1 MNNEISN
8 TSARLGALRTAIYA
22 FSIALLAALGTHNV
36 IEQKTIDAIVPL
48 IFPTFALGVAIW
60 NVFPKKR
67 PHQDIVLPTADEVAD
82 AVASRLGTG
91 EDAPVARRED
101 VPSVEDIVAAVVSGI
116 SAMPAP
122 AARPTARG
130 LRSDHGT
137 EVQGVLGEVKEP
149 SEPQL

>member
-1 MNNEISN
+1 MNNNISN

-48 IFPTFALGVAIW
+48 IFPAFALGVAIY

-67 PHQDIVLPTADEVAD
+67 PHIVLPTADEVAE

-137 EVQGVLGEVKEP
+137 EVQGILSEAKETA
-149 SEPQL
+149 EPQL

>member
-1 MNNEISN
+1 MNNNIST

-22 FSIALLAALGTHNV
+22 FSIALLAALGAHNIV
-36 IEQKTIDAIVPL
+36 EQKTIDAIVPL
-48 IFPTFALGVAIW
+48 IFPAFGLAVAIY

-67 PHQDIVLPTADEVAD
+67 PHQDIVLPSADEVAD

-101 VPSVEDIVAAVVSGI
+101 VPSVEDIAAAVVSGI

-122 AARPTARG
+122 AAQPAPRD
-130 LRSDHGT
+130 LSSDHGA
-137 EVQGVLGEVKEP
+137 EVQGVNHAASL
-149 SEPQL
+149 